1 METTIMARS
10 YLTLFTVQNQV
21 HDIGTLHEPLEE
33 YAKDKKAL
41 MDLARY
47 LGWNSWIWTFLDLQ
61 DFQNDWL
68 SMEELMK
75 GDLWTLSVPSEAV
88 KWCALRAQIDKQG
101 PVRSW
106 FYSGPD
112 AIRKIG
118 DSPVGLVRTPIV
130 RTWVSKRTGAKEA
143 FAKQGLWKEAG
154 GNS

>member
-1 METTIMARS
+1 
-10 YLTLFTVQNQV
+10 
-21 HDIGTLHEPLEE
+21 
-33 YAKDKKAL
+33 
-41 MDLARY
+41 
-47 LGWNSWIWTFLDLQ
+47 
-61 DFQNDWL
+61 
-68 SMEELMK
+68 
-75 GDLWTLSVPSEAV
+75 
-88 KWCALRAQIDKQG
+88 LRAQIDKQG

-118 DSPVGLVRTPIV
+118 DIPVGLVRTPIV